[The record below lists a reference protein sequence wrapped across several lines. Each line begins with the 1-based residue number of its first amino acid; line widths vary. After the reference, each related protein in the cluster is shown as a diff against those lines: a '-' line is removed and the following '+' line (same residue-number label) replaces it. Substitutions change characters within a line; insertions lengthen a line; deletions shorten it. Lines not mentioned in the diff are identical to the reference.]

1 MKVLTNIVY
10 SPVQLS
16 LRVPWGFED
25 VAPYKSL
32 KIYDPLILLYPN
44 FLILLKLP
52 AM

>member
-1 MKVLTNIVY
+1 MKVLTDIVY

-16 LRVPWGFED
+16 LKSCGFKD
-25 VAPYKSL
+25 VAPYKSP
-32 KIYDPLILLYPN
+32 KIYDPLMPPYPN